1 MVHIETD
8 FWPRLFELKRVWQT
22 KADVRRRLSG
32 HQFKR
37 LRIVLKKRNGRLALQ
52 FVGDPTSVEKAKG
65 LLGIC

>member
-8 FWPRLFELKRVWQT
+8 FWPRLFELKRVRQT
-22 KADVRRRLSG
+22 KVDVRRRLNG
-32 HQFKR
+32 HKFKR
-37 LRIVLKKRNGRLALQ
+37 LRIVLKKRNRRLVLQ